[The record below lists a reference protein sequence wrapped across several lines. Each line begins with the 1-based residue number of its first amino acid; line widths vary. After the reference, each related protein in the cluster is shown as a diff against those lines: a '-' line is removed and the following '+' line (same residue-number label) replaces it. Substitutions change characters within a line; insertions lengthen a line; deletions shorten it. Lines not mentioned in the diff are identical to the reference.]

1 MKVKVEFSGGLE
13 LLFNNAKKIDIEVT
27 ENNFTVGN
35 LIEHLRKNHLKEKE
49 EMFVQS
55 GSVRPG
61 IIVMINDTDW
71 ELEGTTSYLIQNNDV
86 IAFISTLHGG

>member
-13 LLFNNAKKIDIEVT
+13 LLFNNAKKIDIDVVE
-27 ENNFTVGN
+27 EAFTLGN

-49 EMFVQS
+49 EMFVQG

-71 ELEGTTSYLIQNNDV
+71 ELEGTTSYLI
-86 IAFISTLHGG
+86 

>member
-1 MKVKVEFSGGLE
+1 MKVKIEFSGGLE
-13 LLFNNAKKIDIEVT
+13 LLFNNAKKIDIEVV
-27 ENNFTVGN
+27 EEAFTVGN

-49 EMFVQS
+49 EMFVQG

-71 ELEGTTSYLIQNNDV
+71 ELEGTTSYSI
-86 IAFISTLHGG
+86 

>member
-13 LLFNNAKKIDIEVT
+13 LLFNNAKKIDIEVV
-27 ENNFTVGN
+27 EEAFTVGN

-49 EMFVQS
+49 EMFVQG

-71 ELEGTTSYLIQNNDV
+71 ELEGTTSYSI
-86 IAFISTLHGG
+86 